1 MARRL
6 PGQVGTAQAG
16 RRCVRWDRA
25 RKTRSARPRRY
36 PDAHRHGD
44 FLPASCP
51 AATDQGMAQAARCGG
66 DLPPRQV
73 GQPLPRQRARPRR
86 GTGALPSP
94 PPRAPGAGRGRPPR
108 AGRQDA
114 GLLVPARA
122 ALPRRHPPRGR
133 RRPRTVTCRDAALAA
148 WAAELGSTARVLQS
162 PGTTVVRHGPAFVG
176 QRVAFA
182 LATETACVVTVPDD
196 WYAPAEAALGH
207 LGAAEAFDPTRLAG
221 LFAPADPRGTRPL
234 SNTDRAALDALAAA
248 CPPGEW
254 EASSIDPERP
264 PVFGRLVGGALVA
277 AGTLAPWRE
286 RFWNVGIVTH
296 PEHRGR
302 GHGRAVVSAMTRH
315 GLDQGWLLHYQTLLA
330 NVPSVAVARSLGYQ
344 QHANTLA
351 IRLIPA

>member
-1 MARRL
+1 
-6 PGQVGTAQAG
+6 
-16 RRCVRWDRA
+16 
-25 RKTRSARPRRY
+25 
-36 PDAHRHGD
+36 
-44 FLPASCP
+44 
-51 AATDQGMAQAARCGG
+51 
-66 DLPPRQV
+66 
-73 GQPLPRQRARPRR
+73 
-86 GTGALPSP
+86 
-94 PPRAPGAGRGRPPR
+94 
-108 AGRQDA
+108 
-114 GLLVPARA
+114 
-122 ALPRRHPPRGR
+122 
-133 RRPRTVTCRDAALAA
+133 VTCRDAALAA

-221 LFAPADPRGTRPL
+221 LFGPAAQRMVGPAWQGDVDAGGFAPADPRGTRPL

-330 NVPSVAVARSLGYQ
+330 NVPSVAVARSLGYRR
-344 QHANTLA
+344 HARTLA
-351 IRLIPA
+351 IRLTPA